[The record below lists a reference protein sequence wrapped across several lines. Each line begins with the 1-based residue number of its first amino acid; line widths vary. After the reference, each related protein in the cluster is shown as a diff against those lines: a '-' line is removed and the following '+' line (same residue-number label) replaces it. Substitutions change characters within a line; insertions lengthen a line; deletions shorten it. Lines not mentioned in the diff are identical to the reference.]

1 MGSEVARAEFD
12 AAAREHAP
20 RLLALARLLLGER
33 HEAEDVVQEAFLR
46 TWERWDDPD
55 VRDHALPWLLRV
67 VRNRCIDL
75 RRVHAPVLGLDRDA
89 PAPAAIDEQG
99 ARLWSLDQVTAAVR
113 RLPEPHASILLLRF
127 SQKLSYEEI
136 ARVMEVPLGTAKSQ
150 LSRALALLRA
160 ELGGGSP

>member
-1 MGSEVARAEFD
+1 MGSEVGRAEFD
-12 AAAREHAP
+12 AAVRGFSP
-20 RLLALARLLLGER
+20 RLLALARLLLGEE
-33 HEAEDVVQEAFLR
+33 HEAEDVVQEAFLK
-46 TWERWDDPD
+46 TWARWDDAD

-75 RRVHAPVLGLDRDA
+75 RRAQAPVLGLDRDA

-99 ARLWSLDQVTAAVR
+99 ARLWSLDQVIAAVR

-136 ARVMEVPLGTAKSQ
+136 ARVADVPVGTAKSQ
-150 LSRALALLRA
+150 VSRALTLLRA
-160 ELGGGSP
+160 ELGGGTP